1 MAISLQHLTMAANG
15 RIVIPAAMRGALG
28 VQGGGKL
35 VARLVEGTVVLEPL
49 EAAIRRA
56 QAMVARYAPRGSG
69 LVDELIA
76 ERRAAARRE

>member
-1 MAISLQHLTMAANG
+1 MQQNLTMAANG

-28 VQGGGKL
+28 VLGGGKL

-56 QAMVARYAPRGSG
+56 RAMVARYAPAGSP

-76 ERRAAARRE
+76 ERHAAARRE